1 MTRENELARVEAIL
15 AGEPTYHGTTCR
27 HGHASPRS
35 TADGR
40 CIECRRETWRRW
52 RDRNPEKALDHLERM
67 LTEKGV
73 MGGNDLRPCPN
84 ATSAT

>member
-1 MTRENELARVEAIL
+1 MSRSNQITRVKALL
-15 AGEPTYHGTTCR
+15 AGEPTFDPWDRCR
-27 HGHASPRS
+27 NGHLGKRS

-52 RDRNPEKALDHLERM
+52 RDRNPAKALAHPERM

-73 MGGNDLRPCPN
+73 MD
-84 ATSAT
+84 A